1 MSKGHIICRK
11 KQGEIEVPLSL
22 IDKCYWKPPVTSFS
36 CFPETLLQ
44 RERRFRR
51 QVPQTLCEIWKC
63 DWGGGRERGR
73 EPSLRLCEPLQATK
87 THSLSCGTRF
97 GTIMAADETPTKAS
111 NSGDTL
117 VQCADGLTQDT
128 FKICKEFLRPF
139 KKNLRKLNLPK
150 DFPKEKRLSFI
161 QKNLT
166 VLGDHINVFLQH
178 YCKKWEIHHWKK
190 MLWKF
195 VSLFSAFDEKWL
207 CKMYRYSKTN
217 QAGKFLVSC
226 GTAAPEME
234 TPGRQEDA
242 GEVEPRLS
250 VVPKPQTAHW
260 KCQEEKE
267 GSGAETVNVP
277 PWEVEGHRFNS
288 QQLLGSRRWQPTCL
302 LKHAESVISLWQ
314 CCQAFGA

>member
-226 GTAAPEME
+226 AWQNINGTRGPLS
-234 TPGRQEDA
+234 PGTWPKLPPKPLPLITKHQASKCRNTIFIRSIIHFSNTIN
-242 GEVEPRLS
+242 RLS
-250 VVPKPQTAHW
+250 QCWLQTYL
-260 KCQEEKE
+260 
-267 GSGAETVNVP
+267 VMV
-277 PWEVEGHRFNS
+277 
-288 QQLLGSRRWQPTCL
+288 
-302 LKHAESVISLWQ
+302 
-314 CCQAFGA
+314 